1 MISLEEIKN
10 KIVSK
15 IEEPDFDEKY
25 TIDEHHMLVKCLEAI
40 SFRIREKPI
49 LKNKMYQCPACK
61 RSLTLKGCEN
71 KMYSYCPNCGKAL
84 DWTDV
89 TKDVIMR
96 KW

>member
-25 TIDEHHMLVKCLEAI
+25 TIDEHYMLVKCLEAI
-40 SFRIREKPI
+40 SFRIREKPV
-49 LKNKMYQCPACK
+49 LKNKMYQCPVCK
-61 RSLTLKGCEN
+61 RLLTMKTREN
-71 KMYSYCPNCGKAL
+71 KMYSYCPKCGKAL

-89 TKDVIMR
+89 TINVIMR
-96 KW
+96 K